1 MRSARSSLDLLA
13 AIALALAGLAAALI
27 PEEAWLRAFLWV
39 PLVLGVSGYAI
50 LAALFP
56 DRRLQPGERVV
67 YAVAASIAAT
77 VLGGIAVQLLLDLD
91 RTVWA
96 VLLAAITVAAA
107 LVGIWRR
114 DPPSAAGRADAE
126 TGRAGLRLHLPG
138 PAASLILIAAVVVA
152 AAAVV
157 ISSNGAQRER
167 DSYRF
172 TALWVQP
179 ARHPAATDGRA
190 VTVGVDNHQGATARY
205 RLVVKQGGG
214 ILTRR
219 RLELGD
225 GRRWRLRLAVAP
237 PSAADPVTATL
248 RRNGAIYRH
257 VYLDTAL
264 TP

>member
-13 AIALALAGLAAALI
+13 AIAIALAGLAAVLI
-27 PEEAWLRAFLWV
+27 PLDVWLRAVLWV
-39 PLVLGVSGYAI
+39 PLVLGVCGYAI

-67 YAVAASIAAT
+67 YAVAASIGVT
-77 VLGGIAVQLLLDLD
+77 VLGAIVVQLVLDLD

-96 VLLAAITVAAA
+96 VLLTAITVSAA
-107 LVGIWRR
+107 LVSIWRR
-114 DPPSAAGRADAE
+114 GRPPADAAAPE
-126 TGRAGLRLHLPG
+126 TGRTGPRFHLPG
-138 PAASLILIAAVVVA
+138 PVAGLTLIAAVAVA

-157 ISSNGAQRER
+157 ISSNGARRER

-257 VYLDTAL
+257 VYLDTGS

>member
-27 PEEAWLRAFLWV
+27 PLDVWLRAVLWV

-56 DRRLQPGERVV
+56 GRPLPLGERAV
-67 YAVAASIAAT
+67 YAVSLSVVAT
-77 VLGGIAVQLLLDLD
+77 ALGGIVVQLFFDLD

-96 VLLAAITVAAA
+96 ALLAVIIVAAA
-107 LVGIWRR
+107 LVAIWRR
-114 DPPSAAGRADAE
+114 HPPPPADRAAAESGRAVP
-126 TGRAGLRLHLPG
+126 RLRLPG
-138 PAASLILIAAVVVA
+138 RLASLTLIAAVVVA

-157 ISSNGAQRER
+157 ISSNGARREH
-167 DSYRF
+167 DSYHF

-179 ARHPAATDGRA
+179 AQHAATPGGA
-190 VTVGVDNHQGATARY
+190 VTVGIDNHQGATARY
-205 RLVVKQGGG
+205 RLVVKQGSG
-214 ILTRR
+214 ILMQR
-219 RLELGD
+219 RLQLAD
-225 GRRWRLRLAVAP
+225 GGRWRLRLAVAP
-237 PSAADPVTATL
+237 AGPADPVTATL

-257 VYLDTAL
+257 VYLDATT

>member
-13 AIALALAGLAAALI
+13 AIALALAGLAAVLI
-27 PEEAWLRAFLWV
+27 PLDVWLRAVLWV
-39 PLVLGVSGYAI
+39 PLVLGVPGYAI

-56 DRRLQPGERVV
+56 DRRLQPGEQIV
-67 YAVAASIAAT
+67 YAVAASIGAMA
-77 VLGGIAVQLLLDLD
+77 LGAIAVQLVLDLD

-96 VLLAAITVAAA
+96 VLLTAITVAAA

-114 DPPSAAGRADAE
+114 GRPSADAAAPATRK
-126 TGRAGLRLHLPG
+126 TGPRFHLPG
-138 PAASLILIAAVVVA
+138 PVAGLTLIAAVVVA

-157 ISSNGAQRER
+157 ISSNGARRER

-179 ARHPAATDGRA
+179 AQHAATPGA

-214 ILTRR
+214 ILTQR

-237 PSAADPVTATL
+237 PSATDPVTATL
-248 RRNGAIYRH
+248 RRNGAIYHH
-257 VYLDTAL
+257 VYLDAGS

>member
-1 MRSARSSLDLLA
+1 MRSPRSSLDLLA
-13 AIALALAGLAAALI
+13 AIALAMVGLAAVLI
-27 PEEAWLRAFLWV
+27 PLDVWLRAVLWV
-39 PLVLGVSGYAI
+39 PLVLGVPGYAI

-56 DRRLQPGERVV
+56 DGRLQPGERVV

-77 VLGGIAVQLLLDLD
+77 VLGGIVVQIVLDLD

-96 VLLAAITVAAA
+96 VLLAAITVVAA
-107 LVGIWRR
+107 LVAIRRR
-114 DPPSAAGRADAE
+114 DRPSANAGAAE
-126 TGRAGLRLHLPG
+126 SASAGPRLHLPG
-138 PAASLILIAAVVVA
+138 PVAGLILIVAVAVA

-157 ISSNGAQRER
+157 ISSNGARRER

-179 ARHPAATDGRA
+179 ARQSAAAGGGA

-225 GRRWRLRLAVAP
+225 GGRWRLRLAVAP

-248 RRNGAIYRH
+248 RRNGTIYRH
-257 VYLDTAL
+257 VYLDTGS

>member
-1 MRSARSSLDLLA
+1 MRSPRSSLDLLA
-13 AIALALAGLAAALI
+13 AIALAMAGLAAVLI
-27 PEEAWLRAFLWV
+27 PLDVWLRAVLWV
-39 PLVLGVSGYAI
+39 PLVLGVPGYAI

-56 DRRLQPGERVV
+56 DGRLQPGERVV

-77 VLGGIAVQLLLDLD
+77 ALGGIVVQIVLDLD

-96 VLLAAITVAAA
+96 VLLVAITVVAA
-107 LVGIWRR
+107 LVAIRRR
-114 DPPSAAGRADAE
+114 DRSSADAS
-126 TGRAGLRLHLPG
+126 GSASAGPRLHLPG
-138 PAASLILIAAVVVA
+138 PVSGLILIAAVVVA

-157 ISSNGAQRER
+157 ISSNGARRER

-179 ARHPAATDGRA
+179 ARQSDAAGGRA

-225 GRRWRLRLAVAP
+225 GGRWRLRLAVAP

-248 RRNGAIYRH
+248 RRDGTIYRH
-257 VYLDTAL
+257 VYLDTGS

>member
-13 AIALALAGLAAALI
+13 AIALALAGLAAVLI
-27 PEEAWLRAFLWV
+27 PLDVWFRAVLWV
-39 PLVLGVSGYAI
+39 PLVLVVPGYTI

-56 DRRLQPGERVV
+56 ERRLQSGEPVV
-67 YAVAASIAAT
+67 YAVAASVAAT
-77 VLGGIAVQLLLDLD
+77 VIGGIAVQVVLDLD

-96 VLLAAITVAAA
+96 VLLAAITVVTA

-114 DPPSAAGRADAE
+114 DPPGDRGGAAAGRTA
-126 TGRAGLRLHLPG
+126 LRLHLPG
-138 PAASLILIAAVVVA
+138 PVAGLTLIVAVIVA

-157 ISSNGAQRER
+157 ISSNGASRER

-179 ARHPAATDGRA
+179 AQHAAGPGDA
-190 VTVGVDNHQGATARY
+190 VTVGVDNHQGAIARY
-205 RLVVKQGGG
+205 RLVVKQGSGV
-214 ILTRR
+214 LTRR

-237 PSAADPVTATL
+237 PSATDPVTATL

-257 VYLDTAL
+257 VYLDSGS

>member
-27 PEEAWLRAFLWV
+27 PAEAWLRAFLWV
-39 PLVLGVSGYAI
+39 PLVLGVCGYAI
-50 LAALFP
+50 IAALFP
-56 DRRLQPGERVV
+56 DQRLQPGERVV
-67 YAVAASIAAT
+67 YAVAASIGAT
-77 VLGGIAVQLLLDLD
+77 VLGAIVVQLVLDLD

-96 VLLAAITVAAA
+96 VLLVAITVGAA
-107 LVGIWRR
+107 LVAIRR
-114 DPPSAAGRADAE
+114 RGRRPTAAAPE
-126 TGRAGLRLHLPG
+126 TGRTGPRFHVPGPVAGLT
-138 PAASLILIAAVVVA
+138 LIAAVAVA

-157 ISSNGAQRER
+157 ISSNGARRER

-179 ARHPAATDGRA
+179 ARHPAAIGGRA

-219 RLELGD
+219 KLELGD
-225 GRRWRLRLAVAP
+225 GGRWRLRLAVAP
-237 PSAADPVTATL
+237 ASAADPVTATL

-257 VYLDTAL
+257 VYLDAGS